1 MSQDQPLKRR
11 PREWDR
17 DLIADELIEWAKLDT
32 SVNLNGFC
40 ASKLMPAQKLSQFAN
55 ECSQFREA
63 YHIAKTILSERRE
76 SKLSKQELHVKAYDL
91 NARVYDHFLD
101 EKHTQISKAETQQAV
116 DAGTIAKNLAA
127 GEHTQK

>member
-1 MSQDQPLKRR
+1 MTYKYEFGR

-17 DLIADELIEWAKLDT
+17 EALAKDLVEWAQLDT

-40 ASKLMPAQKLSQFAN
+40 AKHLMAAQKLTQFAR
-55 ECSQFREA
+55 ECENFRSA
-63 YHIAKTILSERRE
+63 YEIAKTIVGARRE